1 MKLGHCLDDAPARDN
16 LAAANVRQ
24 SLGDAAPRDR
34 SRAATHTGLRDAA
47 IRDRGGNPPPQFP
60 IDNPNPPDP
69 EPMSRYT
76 VGYLTGYR
84 SGLGYAISLIAPL
97 VEDDPENAVP
107 AIREALRTLAEQMPA
122 SGSQLAG

>member
-1 MKLGHCLDDAPARDN
+1 MKLGHCLDAAASRDN

-24 SLGDAAPRDR
+24 SLGDATPRDR
-34 SRAATHTGLRDAA
+34 RRAATASLRDAA
-47 IRDRGGNPPPQFP
+47 VRDRGRTPPPP
-60 IDNPNPPDP
+60 EPPAGPRIPDP

-84 SGLGYAISLIAPL
+84 SGLGYAISIIEPL

-107 AIREALRTLAEQMPA
+107 AIRAALQTLAEQMPA
-122 SGSQLAG
+122 VGNTEGR